1 MASTFEIVV
10 DADAKQY
17 SDAKEAGAAFF
28 AADITKRPYVVHS
41 SEQNFARGM
50 AGTAIHGKY
59 PDGETRYVRVLP
71 NSHDVDKDFRAGY
84 MQALEKSVT
93 ERLKNTDWERA
104 ALDPAT
110 RAVKLDNRLHDD
122 LETLA
127 RVDLA
132 KAAKAWEDHAGKDR
146 VAPAFLDRDQARE
159 APAVIDVAARG
170 PAYGVIQIDDKPAT
184 SIRYERFVEGDK
196 ASFDVSFH
204 MGVKTVAR
212 FKDLDVDAL
221 IDAVGGKNAKA
232 IAEQT
237 TAKGTLRG
245 EDLVNENGISP
256 EESSRRAQMRDAQK
270 TVEVER
276 LEPDRPEERNVV
288 EQAPEREQELA
299 SLDPDALARAALAR
313 QHDRERFE
321 REQLARDPERAGK
334 PVEAKQVDLEKPAER
349 REAAARDDLGAS
361 PSPAGA
367 AELTEREKNRRME
380 LLDQVHDQFRVSGAK
395 YLFKDQPGKVAFKDK
410 GERMV
415 SASNDDRV
423 AKAMA
428 TMAEAKGWKTLKVSG
443 HPDFQREVWM
453 EASLRGLEVRGFKP
467 SEQDLKSLEARL
479 ERGMQNK
486 VEKTVDAREQG
497 QQRAPVERP
506 LRDRD
511 NPRTRDIMDVMA
523 DIDRKKET
531 AQRKPREQGQEA
543 PERAQP
549 AARAAGKETE
559 AHAPD
564 SALRAY
570 AGRVLEHG
578 SAKYNHDPEEKQSYF
593 VRLATPAGE
602 KTVWGIDLKRAMAE
616 SKAKLGDAVNLEFKG
631 NVPVTVEANKRDKAG
646 KVIGK
651 EEIDTH
657 RNAWEV
663 TKSDK
668 HKVVEAVAAAVI
680 DAKVK
685 DPAQRQALKAA
696 VDARLVERAKVGK
709 VPSVAVY
716 DKDAPTK
723 APQPERTGPVVERNA
738 ERTR

>member
-1 MASTFEIVV
+1 MANTFEVVV

-17 SDAKEAGAAFF
+17 SDARQAGAAFF

-50 AGTAIHGKY
+50 AGTAIHDKY

-71 NSHDVDKDFRAGY
+71 DSHDVDKDFRAGY
-84 MQALEKSVT
+84 MQALEQSVN

-104 ALDPAT
+104 ASDPAT
-110 RAVKLDNRLHDD
+110 RGVKLDNRLHDD

-184 SIRYERFVEGDK
+184 SIRYERFVEDDK

-212 FKDLDVDAL
+212 LKDLDVDAL
-221 IDAVGGKNAKA
+221 INAVGGKNAKA

-334 PVEAKQVDLEKPAER
+334 PVDAKQVDLEKPAER
-349 REAAARDDLGAS
+349 REAAARDDLGTGTA
-361 PSPAGA
+361 PAGA

-380 LLDQVHDQFRVSGAK
+380 LLEQVHDQFRVSGAK
-395 YLFKDQPGKVAFKDK
+395 YLFKDQPGKIAFKDK

-467 SEQDLKSLEARL
+467 SEQDLKTLEAR
-479 ERGMQNK
+479 RDRAMHNT
-486 VEKTVDAREQG
+486 VEKDAGGREQSG
-497 QQRAPVERP
+497 SERRPAGRPAPEREAGERAPVDRP
-506 LRDRD
+506 AAG
-511 NPRTRDIMDVMA
+511 RTP
-523 DIDRKKET
+523 
-531 AQRKPREQGQEA
+531 AQEPQ
-543 PERAQP
+543 ERAQP
-549 AARAAGKETE
+549 AARAAGKETDT
-559 AHAPD
+559 HAPD
-564 SALRAY
+564 NALRAY

-602 KTVWGIDLKRAMAE
+602 KTVWGIDLKRAMSE
-616 SKAKLGDAVNLEFKG
+616 SKAKIGDGVNLEFKG

-696 VDARLVERAKVGK
+696 VDARLVERAKAGK

-716 DKDAPTK
+716 DKDAPAKTQ
-723 APQPERTGPVVERNA
+723 QPERTGPVVERNA